1 MLYLNRMFLKSDK
14 PEAKRDEAKRDE
26 AKRDEAKRDE
36 CIDLNLPWHAN
47 DIYLEDRNKA
57 VKAVCSNSKISEFL
71 SECVANRS
79 IAERSGE
86 SVQSCSNM
94 SSYKKLV

>member
-1 MLYLNRMFLKSDK
+1 MLHLDRMFLKSDK
-14 PEAKRDEAKRDE
+14 SEAE
-26 AKRDEAKRDE
+26 RDE

-57 VKAVCSNSKISEFL
+57 VKAVCSNGKISEFL
-71 SECVANRS
+71 SECVANCS
-79 IAERSGE
+79 IVERSDE

-94 SSYKKLV
+94 SLYKKLV

>member
-1 MLYLNRMFLKSDK
+1 MLYPDRMFLKSDK
-14 PEAKRDEAKRDE
+14 SEAERDEAE
-26 AKRDEAKRDE
+26 RDE

-57 VKAVCSNSKISEFL
+57 VTAVCSNGKISEFL

-86 SVQSCSNM
+86 SVQFCSNM